1 MKRFLK
7 IVFSLTI
14 MVAAVISC
22 DRSARVIPAGKME
35 KIYREM
41 LLADQWLA
49 DNPEKRTMADTTWF
63 YEPIFR
69 KYGFTL
75 NDYQK
80 SVDVYL
86 NDPKRYA
93 DMLGRVETDLRK
105 EMNAIN
111 AEISLRDRLQHE
123 ADSIVRAWKSVKAKR
138 FDSFMDVYE
147 HDAMTD
153 RIGFRKD
160 SLLGWRLVPVIEDT
174 IYHGPALV
182 IRDTTETACVDSLSV
197 PSEPSASLDSM
208 VVSAPEILKRK
219 PDQGK
224 PLTSPAMS
232 KRAIKRMELSPMKD
246 LMIKNE

>member
-86 NDPKRYA
+86 NDPKR
-93 DMLGRVETDLRK
+93 
-105 EMNAIN
+105 
-111 AEISLRDRLQHE
+111 
-123 ADSIVRAWKSVKAKR
+123 
-138 FDSFMDVYE
+138 
-147 HDAMTD
+147 
-153 RIGFRKD
+153 
-160 SLLGWRLVPVIEDT
+160 
-174 IYHGPALV
+174 
-182 IRDTTETACVDSLSV
+182 
-197 PSEPSASLDSM
+197 
-208 VVSAPEILKRK
+208 
-219 PDQGK
+219 
-224 PLTSPAMS
+224 
-232 KRAIKRMELSPMKD
+232 
-246 LMIKNE
+246 

>member
-49 DNPEKRTMADTTWF
+49 ENPEKRTMADTTWF

-69 KYGFTL
+69 KFGFTL
-75 NDYQK
+75 KDYQK

-111 AEISLRDRLQHE
+111 AEIYLRDRLQHE

-197 PSEPSASLDSM
+197 SSEPSVSLDSM
-208 VVSAPEILKRK
+208 VVVAPEILKRK
-219 PDQGK
+219 LEQSK

-232 KRAIKRMELSPMKD
+232 KRAMKRMELSPTKD